1 MRNSIAVLLD
11 NSKSLSIKTFPEEK
25 SRMDLVVNTL
35 TASQQTLES
44 LRQDFNLDFFL
55 VSDQI
60 QAISEKEIPKQYR
73 EPKGIATDFT
83 KVFVELQKR
92 YEGKSLQGVLL
103 FSDGADL
110 TQEVGQID
118 QQLVKVL
125 AGFKGPVHTL
135 QTGTNEQFKDLAIE
149 DLYAADFGFIQQPVN
164 LSVTINA
171 TSIGNKNI
179 PLLLKE
185 GDNVLV
191 SKMLEVREEQKRYKV
206 EMSFTPTSLGQRI
219 YSLSLPLFA
228 GESITS
234 NNQWDFM
241 VNVIRDRIRVL
252 HLNGRPTWDARFLRE
267 VLINNPKVDLLS
279 FFILRNLGDEVS
291 APTAELSLIPFP
303 SNLLFSE
310 YLDSFDLVIFQNFRF
325 TPFIDKNNLNN
336 IKDYVQNGGAF
347 LMIGGDLS
355 FQGGGYERTAIE
367 DILPVALASGN
378 NTFLPKEFQAVIQKK
393 FVNHPILRL
402 EKDPAVN
409 QEIWESL
416 PKLNGLNSG
425 IKPMKNAQVLLSFV
439 GGQKGNTSYPVMVTA
454 KKGKGRSMILASD
467 SSWNWN
473 FRRVGDG
480 GSGRYYQKFWNN
492 VLAWLTGAP
501 ETRTLQIESDKEKYF
516 EDEHVLIKL
525 KVLDDFYNPAPKQ
538 KLSLIIRQG
547 KNVIRKKDLVTDEK
561 GHAMHEFLP
570 GDQGFYSAKVEWVR
584 TKEKLVEEI
593 SFGVFSETAE
603 FQRPLVNSDLMK
615 KIAEITGG
623 QHRVLRVGSNLAG
636 LAIENPEVKIQAKT
650 KSISLWDSWW
660 SYGLILL
667 FLFSDWYLRRKSG
680 LS

>member
-1 MRNSIAVLLD
+1 MRNSVAVLLD

-35 TASQQTLES
+35 TAGQQTLES

-55 VSDQI
+55 VSDHI
-60 QAISEKEIPKQYR
+60 QAISEKEIPKQTR
-73 EPKGIATDFT
+73 DPKGIATDFT

-92 YEGKSLQGVLL
+92 YEDKSLQGVLL

-118 QQLVKVL
+118 PQLVKIL

-149 DLYAADFGFIQQPVN
+149 DLYVADFGFVQQPVN

-171 TSIGNKNI
+171 TAIGNKNI

-191 SKMLEVREEQKRYKV
+191 SKMLEVREGQKRYQV

-234 NNQWDFM
+234 NNHWDFM

-291 APTAELSLIPFP
+291 APTAELSLVPFP

-325 TPFIDKNNLNN
+325 IPFIDKKNLNN
-336 IKDYVQNGGAF
+336 IKDYVQDGGAF
-347 LMIGGDLS
+347 LMVGGDLS
-355 FQGGGYERTAIE
+355 FHGGGYERTAIE
-367 DILPVALASGN
+367 DILPVALASGG

-393 FVNHPILRL
+393 FTNHPILRL
-402 EKDPAVN
+402 EKDPAAN
-409 QEIWESL
+409 RKIWQSL
-416 PKLNGLNSG
+416 PTLNGVNSG
-425 IKPMKNAQVLLSFV
+425 IKPMKDAQVLLNFV
-439 GGQKGNTSYPVMVTA
+439 DGQKSGISYPVMVTE

-492 VLAWLTGAP
+492 VLDWLTGAP
-501 ETRTLQIESDKEKYF
+501 ETRKLQIETDKKKYF
-516 EDEHVLIKL
+516 DDEQVLIKL

-547 KNVIRKKDLVTDEK
+547 KNVIRKRELVTDEK
-561 GHAMHEFLP
+561 GHAVHEFLP
-570 GDQGFYSAKVEWVR
+570 GDQGFYSARVEWAR
-584 TKEKLVEEI
+584 KQEKLEEEV

-623 QHRVLRVGSNLAG
+623 RHRVLQAGSNLAG
-636 LAIENPEVKIQAKT
+636 LPIENPEIKIQAKT
-650 KSISLWDSWW
+650 KSLSLWDSWW